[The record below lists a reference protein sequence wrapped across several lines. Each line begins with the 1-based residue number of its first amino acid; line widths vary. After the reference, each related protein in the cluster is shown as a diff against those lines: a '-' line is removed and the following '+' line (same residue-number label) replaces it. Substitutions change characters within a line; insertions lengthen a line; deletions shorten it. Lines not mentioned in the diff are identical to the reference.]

1 LRRVLIAVPDA
12 CHIERSARMDAS
24 FRVAPRHMAASAVH
38 RIDSTAMVMAMVTA
52 MAEAD
57 A

>member
-1 LRRVLIAVPDA
+1 
-12 CHIERSARMDAS
+12 
-24 FRVAPRHMAASAVH
+24 MAASAVH
-38 RIDSTAMVMAMVTA
+38 RIDSTAMVTVMAMVTG

>member
-38 RIDSTAMVMAMVTA
+38 RIDSTVMAMVTA